1 MLEIVIRFRFLS
13 PLWMGVVYVVSS
25 ILFKLIQIAA
35 ICWIMEPGPARNA
48 VIIGDLVLMI
58 LEFMSVAVVAVVL
71 KWIQRHVKKWLK
83 SILNIDLSTESALE
97 LRKIKM
103 THDNNDF
110 FVLKLMHHKRWWP
123 SMTSKWSRQK

>member
-1 MLEIVIRFRFLS
+1 
-13 PLWMGVVYVVSS
+13 MGVVYVVSS
-25 ILFKLIQIAA
+25 ILFTLIQIAA